1 MAFNKMS
8 WLGMFPTILLI
19 SIFMNGNAVS
29 VKDGD
34 TVNISL
40 LNYSVSS
47 SMMVEQYIS
56 VAPLT
61 TVTLNILNIPRVAS
75 FVLAHTHSYDHST
88 TLSYSEILNP
98 HGYINGTDIGL
109 VKMNGPIPM
118 QFFIYNGN
126 PDAAY
131 MLVIIQ
137 AYGKYAPL
145 PGGCNMEFSVETAP
159 YLQLRLSRSLIT
171 VDAQLASLPSLS
183 LACDDYSSLIHLEIY
198 HMYLPERDFTPESYY
213 DAIRKMSTVDSIRS
227 NGKLVAAPERGSTL
241 RRTFSAYPGTGSV
254 YGVIAVSG
262 YSASAYVPA
271 FTYACGSKYIPDEDM
286 CEILTLDVFSFFS
299 GLGFGLLWLGFWL
312 CFGIPILTVLLAT
325 LTLGYILAS
334 VAMFAGLGDY
344 ALLQWDINYWTAF
357 ICIMISIC
365 VIFSPLMHKANI
377 LCCAIL
383 GAFAIVAPID
393 HYIGSNLKFIVV
405 NTMRRATVPEFS
417 SAIIDP
423 PFQWKDCLLSVS
435 WILMSIIGVGAQ
447 CWLQRGKPPFPP
459 PPYQPRDESFTT
471 TRRRGL
477 SLVRGE
483 DATERTPLVTDA
495 RILYGASSDSVFS
508 SPATHNDVGTSGS
521 RIGRLLTVLKIYHR
535 DPVDSNK

>member
-29 VKDGD
+29 VK
-34 TVNISL
+34 
-40 LNYSVSS
+40 
-47 SMMVEQYIS
+47 
-56 VAPLT
+56 
-61 TVTLNILNIPRVAS
+61 
-75 FVLAHTHSYDHST
+75 
-88 TLSYSEILNP
+88 
-98 HGYINGTDIGL
+98 
-109 VKMNGPIPM
+109 
-118 QFFIYNGN
+118 
-126 PDAAY
+126 
-131 MLVIIQ
+131 
-137 AYGKYAPL
+137 APL

-286 CEILTLDVFSFFS
+286 CEILTAPFSKLLCAMIFFCGLLMCFFGHRFFKTEMFLLGFIAAANVAYMIIASYNPDFNEPTLDVFSFFS